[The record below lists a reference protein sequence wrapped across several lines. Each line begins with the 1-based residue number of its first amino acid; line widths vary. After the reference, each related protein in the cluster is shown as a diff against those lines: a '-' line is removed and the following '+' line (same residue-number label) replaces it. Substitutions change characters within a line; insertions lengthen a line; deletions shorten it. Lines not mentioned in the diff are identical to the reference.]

1 LYQGVAGYGAVTL
14 DLSVTN
20 EWMLNECRPEE
31 FSELKTM
38 QLQPA
43 SGKRRRTSHRSA
55 LAHDW
60 IAPSVLSFSHE
71 QA

>member
-1 LYQGVAGYGAVTL
+1 
-14 DLSVTN
+14 
-20 EWMLNECRPEE
+20 MLNECRPEE

-43 SGKRRRTSHRSA
+43 PGKRRRTSHRSA

-60 IAPSVLSFSHE
+60 TAPSVLSFSHE